1 MRKSARRPTG
11 AFDTQ
16 RIYYTIFIVKKSI
29 PFLTIN
35 LQMNLLHLP
44 IYFSNIFCYTIHKEE
59 HIETKIKIGGTIM
72 KLTISGR
79 DMTVRSDLRE
89 ITEKRIAKLDR
100 FFESD
105 AEVNVIYSKKRN
117 LQIAEITVYAQGT
130 FFRSEVESDTFNNS
144 LDEAIE
150 VITRQIRKNKT
161 KLERKLRAGAFQQF
175 EDDFDLDEPAFEVR
189 TKTFPIKPMAL
200 EEAILQMN
208 LLGHQFFV
216 FRDAPSSNVCVVYR
230 RKDGAYGLIVPQ

>member
-1 MRKSARRPTG
+1 
-11 AFDTQ
+11 
-16 RIYYTIFIVKKSI
+16 
-29 PFLTIN
+29 
-35 LQMNLLHLP
+35 
-44 IYFSNIFCYTIHKEE
+44 
-59 HIETKIKIGGTIM
+59 M

-89 ITEKRIAKLDR
+89 ITEKRIAKLDK

-105 AEVNVIYSKKRN
+105 AEVNVVYCKKRN

-161 KLERKLRAGAFQQF
+161 KLERRLRADAFQQF
-175 EDDFDLDEPAFEVR
+175 NDDFDLDEPAFEVR
-189 TKTFPIKPMAL
+189 TKTFSVKPMAL

-216 FRDAPSSNVCVVYR
+216 FRDAPSSDVCVVYR